1 MNLSEWSKINNIDRI
16 QTALK
21 SISGPLSG
29 VTFDP
34 SSDSSMLLYGQGFIV
49 YVDMTQSI
57 PKQPK
62 IINAMSSGMS
72 SRSGP
77 GSGPSSILGSGPGS
91 GPGSGISKVTGVT
104 GRIVGTAYEQ
114 RLPGGSSMWKREKKR
129 EGSDDSNFAIIQ
141 RYKSLVHVGCVENS
155 QLVRTILLIRCYVLT
170 QLL

>member
-77 GSGPSSILGSGPGS
+77 GSGP
-91 GPGSGISKVTGVT
+91 GSGISKVTGMT

-170 QLL
+170 HLL